1 MRYDYCMD
9 IKKSIPEDFKLLTAR
24 NIIDILNG
32 DTNFGTYTFENGKY
46 FVIAMPYLTGPMLCS
61 ISTQFGLVV
70 RYDFNT
76 ANDKKQNKSRWTYLT
91 DLFEYCI
98 NNDTCSNLLLY
109 LFSQNNFTN
118 EIFKRNVKDYSYE
131 YQELNDKEINYAHE
145 IIIERVIKEINKL
158 LKFSQ
163 KELVIVSDNI
173 IIKPTTDD
181 IKIET
186 PKIKNM
192 DGKYIQSK
200 ANQAKLHM
208 EQGQYDT
215 ALTQAR
221 TILEEVFC
229 YVLERKNIEPIATG
243 KIGELYKQVREVY
256 NMHIDDNTDKR
267 VKKLISGLNS
277 IVDAIA
283 EMRNNISDAHGQGT
297 KRISISD
304 YHAKLA
310 VNSAIIISDF
320 ILSVYEHASCC
331 KIAASH
337 FQ

>member
-1 MRYDYCMD
+1 M
-9 IKKSIPEDFKLLTAR
+9 KNSISEDFKLLTAR
-24 NIIDILNG
+24 NITDILDG
-32 DTNFGTYTFENGKY
+32 DTKFGTFTFENGKY
-46 FVIAMPYLTGPMLCS
+46 FVIAMPYLSGPMLCD

-70 RYDFNT
+70 RYDFDT
-76 ANDKKQNKSRWTYLT
+76 TNDKNQNKSRWTYLT
-91 DLFEYCI
+91 DLFEYSI
-98 NNDTCSNLLLY
+98 TNDSCSNLLSY
-109 LFSQNNFTN
+109 LFARKNFTN
-118 EIFKRNVKDYSYE
+118 EAFKRNVKDYSYE
-131 YQELNDKEINYAHE
+131 NYQELNDIEIDYAYK
-145 IIIERVIKEINKL
+145 IIIERVIKEINEL

-163 KELVIVSDNI
+163 KELAIVSDNI
-173 IIKPTTDD
+173 IIKPVTDD

-200 ANQAKLHM
+200 ANQAKVHI

-229 YVLERKNIEPIATG
+229 YVLERKNIEPIAAG

-267 VKKLISGLNS
+267 VKKLLSGLNT

-283 EMRNNISDAHGQGT
+283 EMRNQISDAHGQGE
-297 KRISISD
+297 KRISIRD
-304 YHAKLA
+304 YHARLA
-310 VNSAIIISDF
+310 VNSAITAAEF
-320 ILSVYEHASCC
+320 ILSVYEYAT
-331 KIAASH
+331 
-337 FQ
+337 